1 MKANSFYLIMEDI
14 AMILL
19 NNLNSFYRIWK
30 DSVELYL
37 PLFVHGHLFAKS
49 LILGIKLKASPRRML
64 GA

>member
-37 PLFVHGHLFAKS
+37 PLFVHSHLFAKR